1 METQNIDNRLDDA
14 IKRRDELE
22 AEAQRILGK
31 LEAAKQSLGEV
42 QDACRKKGIEP
53 DQLEG
58 TIEML
63 KVRYEDSVKEIEVK
77 VEQTEE
83 ALSPF
88 KGKTD
93 ED

>member
-1 METQNIDNRLDDA
+1 METQKVDKRLNDA
-14 IKRRDELE
+14 IKRRDGLE
-22 AEAQRILGK
+22 AEAQRIIGK

-42 QDACRKKGIEP
+42 QEACRKKGIEP

-63 KVRYEDSVKEIEVK
+63 KGRYEDAVTEIELK
-77 VEQTEE
+77 IEQTEE

-88 KGKTD
+88 KGETD

>member
-1 METQNIDNRLDDA
+1 METQKVDKRLNDA
-14 IKRRDELE
+14 IKRRDGLE
-22 AEAQRILGK
+22 AEAQRIIGK

-42 QDACRKKGIEP
+42 QEACRKKGIEP

-63 KVRYEDSVKEIEVK
+63 KGRYEDAVTEIELK

-88 KGKTD
+88 KGETD